1 VRATFQS
8 IDVWLAIL
16 LGLDFVHHSLT
27 GFKEYAFLA
36 AIICRYRSLG
46 KQMIVTR
53 E

>member
-27 GFKEYAFLA
+27 GFKENMPFLPQLYVD
-36 AIICRYRSLG
+36 IG
-46 KQMIVTR
+46 H
-53 E
+53 